1 MSSTTFWL
9 ALLGIVVFVGLFLF
23 FGWILM
29 LLANVVLAHYDAK
42 LLDYG
47 SALAIEALLWLF
59 LGGRKA
65 VD

>member
-1 MSSTTFWL
+1 MSPQAFWIGLL
-9 ALLGIVVFVGLFLF
+9 AVAVVVGLFLF

-29 LLANVVLAHYDAK
+29 LLVNVVLGHYDAK

-47 SALAIEALLWLF
+47 SALAIEALIALF

-65 VD
+65 SD